1 MRRSKRQFVTLL
13 WVSLVFALSAFGP
26 AGSAVA
32 QDSACELCVEHSPAK
47 AGRVTPDTGTYR
59 YQPNSVVTLSAEPQ
73 PGYQFAYWIGDVSNP
88 KTPSTTVR
96 LDTSKI
102 VVAVFK
108 PVLIEDEP
116 RIAFGGGGGGGGAL
130 VPTRVDLSSPNVHI
144 GGGNAGGGTKRIVV
158 PVPIHTPEPA
168 TALLLAFGALA
179 LRRRS
184 R

>member
-1 MRRSKRQFVTLL
+1 MRRSKRQFVALL
-13 WVSLVFALSAFGP
+13 WVGLASALTAFGT
-26 AGSAVA
+26 AKA

-59 YQPNSVVTLSAEPQ
+59 YQPNSIVTLSAEPQ

-88 KTPSTTVR
+88 KTPNTTVR

-108 PVLIEDEP
+108 PAPIEEPEP

-130 VPTRVDLSSPNVHI
+130 IPTKVDLSTPNVSI
-144 GGGNAGGGTKRIVV
+144 GGGSPNGGTKRIVV

>member
-1 MRRSKRQFVTLL
+1 MNCASST
-13 WVSLVFALSAFGP
+13 ALPRP
-26 AGSAVA
+26 AASRPI
-32 QDSACELCVEHSPAK
+32 PAPH
-47 AGRVTPDTGTYR
+47 RYR
-59 YQPNSVVTLSAEPQ
+59 PNSVVTLSAEPQ

-88 KTPSTTVR
+88 KTPNTTVR

-108 PVLIEDEP
+108 PALIEEPEP

-130 VPTRVDLSSPNVHI
+130 IPTKVDLSTPNVSI
-144 GGGNAGGGTKRIVV
+144 SGGGTRKIVV

-168 TALLLAFGALA
+168 TALLLAFGTLA